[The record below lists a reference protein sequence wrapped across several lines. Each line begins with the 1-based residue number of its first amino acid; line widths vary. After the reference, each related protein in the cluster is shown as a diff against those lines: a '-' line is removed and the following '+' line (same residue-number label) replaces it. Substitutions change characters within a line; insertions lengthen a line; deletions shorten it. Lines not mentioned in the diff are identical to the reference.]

1 MEEVKRRRSGL
12 GELKKPQWTT
22 SCSLQLPGFERLNIQ
37 VETDLALLA
46 IAAFQLESMEEAIC
60 RAEER
65 FDASIAHT
73 WKGYV
78 ITDWISDIGLRIRIT
93 QMQSE
98 QQRLE
103 ALERCLDALL
113 SQDQRRE
120 MELAKI
126 ETELDG

>member
-1 MEEVKRRRSGL
+1 MRRAGL

-22 SCSLQLPGFERLNIQ
+22 SCSLQLPGFERINIQ
-37 VETDLALLA
+37 VETDLALLS
-46 IAAFQLESMEEAIC
+46 IAAFQLESMDVAIC

-73 WKGYV
+73 WKSYA